1 MNVGQLLNRHF
12 QSMVQIPRVRM
23 GEKQE
28 IETLISEEAFLFSQY
43 VGNERKDW
51 NPRIANLDF
60 NVDRQDFS
68 LR

>member
-1 MNVGQLLNRHF
+1 
-12 QSMVQIPRVRM
+12 MVQIPRVRM